1 MISFK
6 TRILKFGKQ
15 GEKTGWTYIE
25 VSAAQAT
32 KLKPGCQVSFRVKGQ
47 LDQHSIRQVALIP
60 MGEGGFILP
69 INAAMRKA
77 LGKKEGHTLD
87 VSLQV
92 DNREVE
98 LSPDLMECLRDEPAL
113 LKKFGQL
120 PGSHQKYYSRWI
132 ESAKTATT
140 KAKRIALTLEALAK
154 QQGFSEMIRASKN
167 Q

>member
-32 KLKPGCQVSFRVKGQ
+32 KLKPRCKVSFRVKGQ

>member
-32 KLKPGCQVSFRVKGQ
+32 KLKPGCKVSFRVKGQ

-154 QQGFSEMIRASKN
+154 QQGFSEMIRANKG